1 MTAIV
6 NKTLLA
12 LLLIVVSI
20 PTAHAQKSPKP
31 KKPKRLSV
39 KQQLAVER
47 MRADSLAALVDEYR
61 DREDRL
67 ANNRRAAQATNEKP
81 IRNET
86 TYIAYTP
93 ERADSLA
100 ELLHQFHKSIGSK
113 CIMLRGDTKPL
124 LFRLIIY
131 VPGFQKSHLLYHL
144 TCISQKLHT
153 FRSQCNARPAAVKNS
168 DPCFIFHIFDR
179 PGKTWL

>member
-1 MTAIV
+1 MFIC
-6 NKTLLA
+6 
-12 LLLIVVSI
+12 
-20 PTAHAQKSPKP
+20 
-31 KKPKRLSV
+31 
-39 KQQLAVER
+39 
-47 MRADSLAALVDEYR
+47 
-61 DREDRL
+61 
-67 ANNRRAAQATNEKP
+67 
-81 IRNET
+81 
-86 TYIAYTP
+86 
-93 ERADSLA
+93 LA
-100 ELLHQFHKSIGSK
+100 EIKHPKVTETISDIHNNLIGLCLIQNKLISFLTEPLHQFHKSIGSK

-168 DPCFIFHIFDR
+168 DPGFIFHIFDR

>member
-12 LLLIVVSI
+12 LLLIIFSI

-39 KQQLAVER
+39 KQQLTIER

-67 ANNRRAAQATNEKP
+67 ANNRRAAQATN
-81 IRNET
+81 
-86 TYIAYTP
+86 
-93 ERADSLA
+93 
-100 ELLHQFHKSIGSK
+100 
-113 CIMLRGDTKPL
+113 
-124 LFRLIIY
+124 
-131 VPGFQKSHLLYHL
+131 
-144 TCISQKLHT
+144 
-153 FRSQCNARPAAVKNS
+153 
-168 DPCFIFHIFDR
+168 
-179 PGKTWL
+179 